1 MSGEKVTIK
10 FWGYKHTSGTIH
22 TKRFFDQMDISEAQ
36 ESPFVARIMMPFEA
50 SGIDEAQEK
59 VKQYF
64 DERISPAS

>member
-50 SGIDEAQEK
+50 SGIDEA
-59 VKQYF
+59 
-64 DERISPAS
+64 